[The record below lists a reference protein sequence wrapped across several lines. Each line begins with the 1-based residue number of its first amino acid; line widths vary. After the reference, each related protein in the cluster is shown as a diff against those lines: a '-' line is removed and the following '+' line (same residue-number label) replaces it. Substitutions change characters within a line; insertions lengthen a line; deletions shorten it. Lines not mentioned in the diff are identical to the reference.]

1 LKSVFQ
7 IEQECFPTACIWYPV
22 NMFKENVLLTVNEH
36 YKIKLWSMLKDN
48 MKICKKTC
56 LGPTYGGEIT
66 KLLVLNPADEKNDYQ
81 DKYLAYATRD
91 KVVGIIKLPLDGNP
105 NNTMGL
111 IAHPNKITSISSVV
125 DGKLFFTSG
134 ADDLCVNMW
143 EVDFSVLAE
152 SFYEEPDSNPFP
164 DLLEGGSNGQVM
176 SDLKDFF
183 YYSQIRS
190 KDEHTTKARKL
201 DGKVPLSAIANMM
214 RSMGFYPT
222 QK

>member
-1 LKSVFQ
+1 
-7 IEQECFPTACIWYPV
+7 
-22 NMFKENVLLTVNEH
+22 
-36 YKIKLWSMLKDN
+36 
-48 MKICKKTC
+48 
-56 LGPTYGGEIT
+56 
-66 KLLVLNPADEKNDYQ
+66 
-81 DKYLAYATRD
+81 
-91 KVVGIIKLPLDGNP
+91 
-105 NNTMGL
+105 MGL

-134 ADDLCVNMW
+134 GEDLCVNMW

-152 SFYEEPDSNPFP
+152 SFYEDPGNDPFP
-164 DLLEGGSNGQVM
+164 ALLEGGANGQIM

-183 YYSQIRS
+183 YYSQILS

-222 QK
+222 QKEIENMQN

>member
-1 LKSVFQ
+1 
-7 IEQECFPTACIWYPV
+7 
-22 NMFKENVLLTVNEH
+22 
-36 YKIKLWSMLKDN
+36 

-81 DKYLAYATRD
+81 DKYLAYATRE

-111 IAHPNKITSISSVV
+111 IAHPTKITSISSVV

-143 EVDFSVLAE
+143 QVDFSVLAE
-152 SFYEEPDSNPFP
+152 SFYEEPGSDPFP
-164 DLLEGGSNGQVM
+164 DLLEGGANGQVM

-222 QK
+222 QKEIENMQN